1 MRILLINHYAG
12 SPALGMEYRPF
23 HLAKEWVKAGHEV
36 TIVAA
41 SHSHVR
47 VIQPKTQGPVTEELV
62 EGVRYLWLRTPGYS
76 GNGPRRVANM
86 LAFVARLR
94 IHAGELG
101 RKLSPQ
107 AVIASST
114 YPLDIVPARSIA
126 RRTGA
131 KLIYEVHDLW
141 PLSPMILGGMSPK
154 HPFIIVMQWA
164 ENRAY
169 RWSDKVVSLLPLA
182 KEHMVSHGMSPGK
195 FVHIPNGVVDEDWMN
210 TDGAIPEEHE
220 KKIAAL
226 KQDGKFLVC
235 YAGAHGLANSLDA
248 FVESAGKMKDERI
261 HLVLLGDGPARKS
274 LMEKA
279 EGKGLGNISFLPSVP
294 KTAIPAIL
302 AKMDVLFISLQK
314 CELFRFGIS
323 PNKLLD
329 YMMAGKPIINAV
341 EAGNDPV
348 RDAGCGLSIGAE
360 DPEAIARAAETLAGL
375 DEEERRTMGLKGNLY
390 VREHHDYRK
399 LAQSFLE
406 VLKG

>member
-1 MRILLINHYAG
+1 
-12 SPALGMEYRPF
+12 
-23 HLAKEWVKAGHEV
+23 
-36 TIVAA
+36 
-41 SHSHVR
+41 
-47 VIQPKTQGPVTEELV
+47 
-62 EGVRYLWLRTPGYS
+62 
-76 GNGPRRVANM
+76 
-86 LAFVARLR
+86 
-94 IHAGELG
+94 
-101 RKLSPQ
+101 
-107 AVIASST
+107 
-114 YPLDIVPARSIA
+114 
-126 RRTGA
+126 
-131 KLIYEVHDLW
+131 
-141 PLSPMILGGMSPK
+141 
-154 HPFIIVMQWA
+154 
-164 ENRAY
+164 
-169 RWSDKVVSLLPLA
+169 
-182 KEHMVSHGMSPGK
+182 
-195 FVHIPNGVVDEDWMN
+195 
-210 TDGAIPEEHE
+210 
-220 KKIAAL
+220 
-226 KQDGKFLVC
+226 
-235 YAGAHGLANSLDA
+235 
-248 FVESAGKMKDERI
+248 MKDERI

-323 PNKLLD
+323 PNNLLD